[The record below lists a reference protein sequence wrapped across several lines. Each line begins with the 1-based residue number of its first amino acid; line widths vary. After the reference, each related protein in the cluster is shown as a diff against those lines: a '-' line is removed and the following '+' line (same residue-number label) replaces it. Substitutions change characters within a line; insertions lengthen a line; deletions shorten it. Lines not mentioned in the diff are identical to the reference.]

1 VDPKSLSRLIYFAVA
16 VIGVLLAYVAI
27 RALFA

>member
-1 VDPKSLSRLIYFAVA
+1 MDPKSLARFIYFAVA

-27 RALFA
+27 RALLG

>member
-1 VDPKSLSRLIYFAVA
+1 MDPKSLSRFIYLAVA

-27 RALFA
+27 RALLN